1 MYLTCMSNTMIQN
14 KIPIGRFSMITRLT
28 CKALR
33 LYDETGLLS
42 PSAKDRFTGYRY
54 YSLSQIE
61 RGVLI
66 RSLVDLGF
74 PLARINEMIDA
85 KTSGDTE
92 KMSQLLEDQRQRV
105 SFEIDRLRSI
115 DRLLE
120 RQKKEMFS
128 MIIAEPK
135 FKDIEP
141 LRVLSLR
148 DKGEYGEI
156 ITRLISRLCEFL
168 GSPDLNAS
176 NFSVTGPFM
185 TIYHDGEYREF
196 DADVEVAVPVTGRL
210 PDQIPGIEVKTIPGG
225 RFASAI
231 HKGPYQDVHESW
243 GKLYEWAANQGYEP
257 KTPCRDNYLN
267 DPNDVP
273 EEELLTELLIPV

>member
-1 MYLTCMSNTMIQN
+1 
-14 KIPIGRFSMITRLT
+14 MITRLT

-42 PSAKDRFTGYRY
+42 PAAKDRFTGYRY
-54 YSLSQIE
+54 YQLSQIE
-61 RGVLI
+61 RGVMI

-74 PLARINEMIDA
+74 PLAQVNDVIVAKESGNKERVTHLIEQQRSRVLSEIERLQAIDH
-85 KTSGDTE
+85 
-92 KMSQLLEDQRQRV
+92 LLKRQQM
-105 SFEIDRLRSI
+105 EL
-115 DRLLE
+115 
-120 RQKKEMFS
+120 FS
-128 MIIAEPK
+128 MIVAEPK
-135 FKDIEP
+135 IKEIEP
-141 LRVLSLR
+141 LRVLSIR
-148 DKGEYGEI
+148 DKGEYKET
-156 ITRLISRLCEFL
+156 ITRLIIRLCEFL
-168 GSPDLNAS
+168 GSHQS
-176 NFSVTGPFM
+176 GTYSVSITGPFM

-210 PDQIPGIEVKTIPGG
+210 PEQLPGINVHTLPGG

-243 GKLYEWAANQGYEP
+243 GKLYEWTAMQGLEP

-267 DPNDVP
+267 DPNEVA

>member
-1 MYLTCMSNTMIQN
+1 MIPD

-42 PSAKDRFTGYRY
+42 PAAKDRFTGYRY
-54 YSLSQIE
+54 YQLSQIP
-61 RGVLI
+61 RGVMI

-74 PLARINEMIDA
+74 PLAAVNEVILAKEDGDEERFMDLIRKQREKVLSEIERLHSIDH
-85 KTSGDTE
+85 
-92 KMSQLLEDQRQRV
+92 LLQRQ
-105 SFEIDRLRSI
+105 E
-115 DRLLE
+115 
-120 RQKKEMFS
+120 KELFS
-128 MIIAEPK
+128 MLLAEPK

-141 LRVLSLR
+141 LRVLSVR
-148 DKGEYGEI
+148 DKGEYGEV
-156 ITRLISRLCEFL
+156 ITRMIGQLCQFI
-168 GSPDLNAS
+168 GSHQTGSDQVS
-176 NFSVTGPFM
+176 ITGPFT

-210 PDQIPGIEVKTIPGG
+210 PDHIPGIVVRTLPGG

-243 GKLYEWAANQGYEP
+243 GKLYEWTANQGVTP
-257 KTPCRDNYLN
+257 GTPCRDQYLN
-267 DPNDVP
+267 DPDEVP